1 MQLHGSAPG
10 HKSLLTGELGF
21 AAFCMMLE
29 NAQGVKKAIARIM
42 PWVILESLN
51 GLTVSLYTENS
62 FRSGK
67 LWFRFLQPARSA
79 GIMA

>member
-29 NAQGVKKAIARIM
+29 NAQGVKKAIARINALGNIR
-42 PWVILESLN
+42 ILE
-51 GLTVSLYTENS
+51 
-62 FRSGK
+62 
-67 LWFRFLQPARSA
+67 WFDGEL
-79 GIMA
+79 IH